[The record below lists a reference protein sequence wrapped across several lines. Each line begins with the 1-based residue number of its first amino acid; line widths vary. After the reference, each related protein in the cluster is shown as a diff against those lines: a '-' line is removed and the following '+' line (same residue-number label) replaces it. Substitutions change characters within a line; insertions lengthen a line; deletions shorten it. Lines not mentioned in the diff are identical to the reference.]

1 MIYESDVERCLCDG
15 AKELGGECLKAGQDG
30 WPDRLLVLP
39 GGTLVW
45 CELKRQ
51 GGRLAPL
58 QRLRIMRLRDLGH
71 RVEVVWSKAD
81 ALRLLKELA

>member
-1 MIYESDVERCLCDG
+1 MVYESDVERCLIEG
-15 AKELGGECLKAGQDG
+15 AERLGGVCLKHGQDG

-51 GGRLAPL
+51 GGRIEPL
-58 QRLRIMRLRDLGH
+58 QQLRIMRLRDLGQ